1 MKRLCT
7 IVMAVVLSATPLA
20 AEDTAVPHMDVT
32 MITQDSA
39 DSSGG
44 IIVPLF
50 ALILVALAV
59 SGGNGD
65 Y

>member
-7 IVMAVVLSATPLA
+7 IVMAVMLSATPLVA
-20 AEDTAVPHMDVT
+20 QDAAVPQMDVT
-32 MITQDSA
+32 MITQDSV

>member
-20 AEDTAVPHMDVT
+20 AEDTAVPQMDVT